1 MSQDK
6 IAIVTV
12 FFPIKSHRSIDFYLK
27 YAEPF
32 LSKCREHI
40 ILYTGSQY
48 ADIFRK
54 IRGELPFTLVID
66 SVGEDNL
73 PFDLP
78 IRNILDKDTWANLAL
93 KIDDRHVEWLKKQ
106 NSSGNSVSL
115 LQLWLSKAWF
125 VSRTLEM
132 EKFKDFQVF
141 LWQDIGSC
149 RNSIDQEN
157 LVRWPSLQK
166 LKLRGYED
174 NRLVFYLRRKHSFDK
189 DLRPDLDSDS
199 AIAGA
204 SILGTRNAWIPVCE
218 DIETMVKEV
227 AEKYEDGIFDQT
239 IYYYLAH
246 KFPEKYSLFQVPL
259 EFSGRFSVGW
269 YETFTADVDEV
280 NTLTY
285 EKKSG
290 EIFSAKNFLFE
301 KTAKRLAKQ
310 LKEIDKTWWGVA
322 IYPTTDN
329 KLYNVR
335 YSDTLYQQEEF
346 KKIHSYALERFNKG
360 LFSYMFKRSGKHYD
374 TCSCA
379 MCSLRKMFDSVEV
392 KNALSQIVGETVTE
406 LNETFCSK
414 YETGDYLSI
423 HHDKN
428 KGDYAFV
435 YQLTEDWN
443 PSYGGLLNFYDSTTK
458 EVYETVNPIFNSLTI
473 FKIKDVVIT
482 DHFVSENVS
491 SHTRFAFTGWFSVA
505 KSLLSKE
512 ETWVSETHSL
522 SSILTSAQLS
532 TPTPLCEIMT
542 RHKSDKGH
550 DKGHGRHNYTLVY
563 DSLLKEKRENELR
576 VFELGVGTNNVSLK
590 SSMGINGRP
599 GASLYGWEEY
609 LPKSQIYGA
618 DIDKSILF
626 SSGRIKT
633 FYCDQTDASCIA
645 DMWAQPELALPFD
658 LIVEDGLHTFQANK
672 CFLENSIH
680 KLNSDGYYIV
690 EDILE
695 SEISLFENQLQI
707 WRDMYPG
714 CTFTLVKIPLKN
726 NTYDDN
732 NLLVVHKKK

>member
-40 ILYTGSQY
+40 ILFTGSQY

-66 SVGEDNL
+66 SVDEDNL
-73 PFDLP
+73 PFNIP
-78 IRNILDKDTWANLAL
+78 VRNILDKDRWTNLAI
-93 KIDDRHVEWLKKQ
+93 KIDNRHTDWLKKQ
-106 NSSGNSVSL
+106 NSKGNSVPL

-132 EKFKDFQVF
+132 EKFKNFQVF

-149 RNSIDQEN
+149 RNYIDQEN

-174 NRLVFYLRRKHSFDK
+174 NKLVFYLRRNHSFDK

-204 SILGTRNAWIPVCE
+204 TILGTRKAWGPACE
-218 DIETMVKEV
+218 DIKTMVEEV

-246 KFPEKYSLFQVPL
+246 KFPEKYSLFQIPL
-259 EFSGRFSVGW
+259 TSSGRFSVGW

-280 NTLTY
+280 NTPSW
-285 EKKSG
+285 EKRG
-290 EIFSAKNFLFE
+290 EIFTAKDFLFE
-301 KTAKRLAKQ
+301 KTAMRLAKQ
-310 LKEIDKTWWGVA
+310 IKEIDKTWWGVA
-322 IYPTTDN
+322 IYPTRDN

-335 YSDTLYQQEEF
+335 YSDTLYDQEEF
-346 KKIHSYALERFNKG
+346 KSTHSYALERLNKG

-392 KNALSQIVGETVTE
+392 KHALSQIVGETVTE

-435 YQLTEDWN
+435 YQLTENWN
-443 PSYGGLLNFYDSTTK
+443 PAFGGLLHFYDNASK
-458 EVYETVNPIFNSLTI
+458 KVYETVNPIFNNLTI
-473 FKIKDVVIT
+473 FKIKGIDNT
-482 DHFVSENVS
+482 DHFVSSNVS
-491 SHTRFAFTGWFSVA
+491 THVRYAFTGWFSVA
-505 KSLLSKE
+505 DKMENASDKMENASLP
-512 ETWVSETHSL
+512 VSFS
-522 SSILTSAQLS
+522 
-532 TPTPLCEIMT
+532 PTPLCEIMT
-542 RHKSDKGH
+542 RHKSDKG
-550 DKGHGRHNYTLVY
+550 DGWHNYTLVY
-563 DSLLKEKRENELR
+563 DELFKGRRHEELR
-576 VFELGVGTNNVSLK
+576 VFELGVGTNNVKINSN
-590 SSMGINGRP
+590 MGPSGRP

-609 LPKSQIYGA
+609 FPKSSIYGA

-626 SSGRIKT
+626 NSGRILT
-633 FYCDQTDASCIA
+633 FYCDQTDPSCISEL
-645 DMWAQPELALPFD
+645 WAQPELSLPFD
-658 LIVEDGLHTFQANK
+658 LIVEDGLHTFEANK
-672 CFLENSIH
+672 CFLEHSIH
-680 KLNSDGYYIV
+680 KLRENGYYIV
-690 EDILE
+690 EDIQN
-695 SEISLFENQLQI
+695 SQYSLFENQVLE
-707 WRDMYPG
+707 WENKYPD
-714 CTFTLVKIPLKN
+714 CTFRLVKIPLESNKL
-726 NTYDDN
+726 DN
-732 NLLVVHKKK
+732 NLLLVHKKK